1 MAAIESV
8 GAKAAL
14 GIAVVAA
21 TGASAVSR
29 EAALAS
35 KQAVLDAAQSLASDN
50 LIGSAPTDASQAYA
64 VIKAALDALEADPKA
79 NDMAKGLLSDAN
91 DSASSALLTY
101 ETAAQA
107 SASAQGSYSNALA
120 QSEVANAGAEEFAKK
135 RALADGAAINEALE
149 AVLGAKNAT
158 AAAKAEALDAA
169 ADAFVNAQTAVT
181 AAKTAV
187 AQAYAFERA
196 KAIEGDA
203 TEEIIAGVEAY
214 VRGERDA
221 PPTDLSAVPG
231 FIMPLYDLQQSVISG
246 SIKN

>member
-1 MAAIESV
+1 MP
-8 GAKAAL
+8 AKL
-14 GIAVVAA
+14 M
-21 TGASAVSR
+21 R
-29 EAALAS
+29 
-35 KQAVLDAAQSLASDN
+35 
-50 LIGSAPTDASQAYA
+50 

-203 TEEIIAGVEAY
+203 TEEIIAGVEACE
-214 VRGERDA
+214 GERDA

-231 FIMPLYDLQQSVISG
+231 FIMPLYDLQQSVIAG
-246 SIKN
+246 SIKIDAKVGGNTSITAADISSSLSSIVSKTAAAIGTTSQVASVILTVMLKLMMSIVLE